1 MPPSSG
7 PLRVAI
13 VGAGP
18 AGLYAA
24 SSLLTL
30 SRTWPAPLGVPPV
43 KAAAVTAAARAAATP
58 AARPRATTAVVA
70 TPQLPPP
77 LGAAVAIDIFEAAAV
92 PFGLIRSGV
101 APDHGSVKRV
111 AITFDAAVLGHPAVR
126 LFANTPVSAG
136 GGEGGGAGGEG
147 GKAAADGSVPL
158 PVLQSAYHA
167 VIVAVGGGGGVV
179 PELPGAHLRGVVPA
193 LDYVGWL
200 NGHPSATVTAAAGEG
215 ASRAQTVKTLPPGGL
230 SRNTPVASTVVLGA
244 GNVALDVARSL
255 VTAPAGLAAATDAA
269 AGAVGVLASWEA
281 AAAASATRRVVTIAA
296 RRGPAQAA
304 WTPKELRELLGG
316 ASPVEGGGKWTV
328 DVERDAVVLD
338 DVDAAAVAKTR
349 PARRSIEALQAAADA
364 SVAPR
369 EVDGGGDGGGGSD
382 GGGDDGGGGGSS
394 GALREVRL
402 RFCLRPMAFL
412 PSYTDDTRVG
422 AVRFERVTL
431 SGPVGSRTGIP
442 TGEMVTLPADL
453 VITATGYAGCPLVGD
468 GSAAG
473 GLPRNPATG
482 GVAHMGGRVLA
493 AAANSGGSDVTAA
506 AAATVPG
513 LYVAGW
519 AKRGPSGIIATNK
532 WDAEETAAAVMADWA
547 TGLLHRRA
555 AAGAAAGATAVD
567 DDPAA
572 GAVAAA
578 AAAGRQVVDAAGWG
592 RIDAAER
599 AAGVAAGK
607 AEGVREKVVAT
618 PALLALARGEG
629 ATAAAAAAL
638 AAADRRRG
646 AADRRRGG

>member
-30 SRTWPAPLGVPPV
+30 SRTGSSPLGVPSV
-43 KAAAVTAAARAAATP
+43 KAAAVTATARAAATP
-58 AARPRATTAVVA
+58 AAPLQATTAVAA
-70 TPQLPPP
+70 TPLLPPP
-77 LGAAVAIDIFEAAAV
+77 PGAAVAIDIYEAAAV

-111 AITFDAAVLGHPAVR
+111 ATTFDAAVLGHPAVR

-136 GGEGGGAGGEG
+136 GGDGGGAGGEG
-147 GKAAADGSVPL
+147 GEAAADGSVPL
-158 PVLQSAYHA
+158 PALQSAYHA
-167 VIVAVGGGGGVV
+167 VIVAAGGGGGVV
-179 PELPGAHLRGVVPA
+179 PDLPGAHLRGVVPA

-200 NGHPSATVTAAAGEG
+200 NGHPSATATATAGEG
-215 ASRAQTVKTLPPGGL
+215 VSRAHTVKTLPPGGL
-230 SRNTPVASTVVLGA
+230 SRSTPVTSTVVLGA

-316 ASPVEGGGKWTV
+316 ASPVEGGGEWAV

-364 SVAPR
+364 SVARR
-369 EVDGGGDGGGGSD
+369 EVDSSGGGGGGDGGGGV
-382 GGGDDGGGGGSS
+382 GGGGGSS

-412 PSYTDDTRVG
+412 PSDTDDTRVG

-431 SGPVGSRTGIP
+431 SGPAGSRTGTP
-442 TGEMVTLPADL
+442 TGEAVTLPADL

-468 GSAAG
+468 GGVAG
-473 GLPRNPATG
+473 GLPRDPATG

-493 AAANSGGSDVTAA
+493 AAADSGGSGVTAA

-532 WDAEETAAAVMADWA
+532 WDAEETAAAVVADWA
-547 TGLLHRRA
+547 TGLLRSRA
-555 AAGAAAGATAVD
+555 AAGAAAAATALD

-578 AAAGRQVVDAAGWG
+578 AAAGRQVVDAAGWA

-599 AAGVAAGK
+599 AAGAAAGK

-618 PALLALARGEG
+618 PALLALARGES
-629 ATAAAAAAL
+629 ATAAAAVAV